1 MSAEGVIFIVSAP
14 SGAGKTS
21 LVRRIIEEVPG
32 ITVAVSHTTR
42 PKRDGDVDG
51 SDYHFVSR
59 EEFEQL
65 IEKDAFLE
73 HADVFGN
80 YYGTSKQAVDSCI
93 SAGADVILEIDWQGA
108 SQIRS
113 RLEETCSIFILPP
126 SREVLLQ
133 RLRGRGTDSD
143 EVIERRTQEAVAE
156 MKHMDTA
163 DYILVND
170 QFDPTLAEFK
180 SVITA
185 MRLRGDRQMAE
196 HRKMIDGL
204 LADS

>member
-1 MSAEGVIFIVSAP
+1 MSAKGVIFIVSAP

-32 ITVAVSHTTR
+32 IAVAVSHTTR
-42 PKRDGDVDG
+42 PMREGDVDG
-51 SDYHFVSR
+51 SDYHFVDR

-65 IEKDAFLE
+65 IKAGAFLE

-80 YYGTSKQAVDSCI
+80 YYGTSSQAVETSI
-93 SAGADVILEIDWQGA
+93 SHGSDVILEIDWQGA

-113 RLEETCSIFILPP
+113 RLEDTCSIFILPP
-126 SREVLLQ
+126 SRDVLLQ
-133 RLRGRGTDSD
+133 RLRGRGTDSE

-170 QFDPTLAEFK
+170 QFDATLAEFK

-185 MRLRGDRQMAE
+185 TRLRSGRQIVE
-196 HRKMIDGL
+196 NSQLIDGL
-204 LADS
+204 LSG

>member
-21 LVRRIIEEVPG
+21 LVRQIIEEVPG

-42 PKRDGDVDG
+42 PKRDGDEDG

-170 QFDPTLAEFK
+170 QFDPCLLYT
-180 SVITA
+180 SPSP
-185 MRLRGDRQMAE
+185 RDRG
-196 HRKMIDGL
+196 
-204 LADS
+204 

>member
-1 MSAEGVIFIVSAP
+1 VLLCLKFFSTQLCSGFDIVSAP

-42 PKRDGDVDG
+42 PKREGDVDG
-51 SDYHFVSR
+51 SAYHFVSR

-80 YYGTSKQAVDSCI
+80 YYGTSIQAVDSCI
-93 SAGADVILEIDWQGA
+93 SDGSDVILEIDWQGA

-113 RLEETCSIFILPP
+113 RLEDTCSIFILPP

-133 RLRGRGTDSD
+133 RLRGRATD
-143 EVIERRTQEAVAE
+143 RAE

-163 DYILVND
+163 DYILIND

-185 MRLRGDRQMAE
+185 MRLRGDRQIAE
-196 HRKMIDGL
+196 HREMIDGL
-204 LADS
+204 LGSSWS